1 MEMAPQNISLM
12 VLLVSISKSHISSR
26 MMMKMVNQM
35 LKMMNVV
42 KSKIKTEEPFN
53 QLSMETP
60 FSQLEPEVQQ
70 LDQLPERLSLKSL

>member
-1 MEMAPQNISLM
+1 
-12 VLLVSISKSHISSR
+12 
-26 MMMKMVNQM
+26 MKMVNQM